1 MKKGKQEE
9 LDWLRKEKVY
19 ERIPMREVEGPLLK
33 LKWVNV
39 NKGDTVN
46 PKIRCR
52 LVAKE
57 VKKAKPLES
66 QLGGADTFSSTPPV
80 EAIYSL
86 MSIFMTDFEDGKTRR
101 LATWDISR
109 AHFMG
114 TAARQ
119 LFLQLPEEDQNLPGD
134 TEPMAGRLLKSMYG
148 TQDASKIFQDDY
160 QGYLRQE
167 GAEFSR
173 LCPSIFKISS
183 RGLLGAVHGD
193 DFMVAGE
200 PENLKWFDEVLNRRY
215 TARWENTLGD
225 GYGEMFFL
233 NRLVRYIPDGAD
245 GPALEIEADA
255 RHAEILMKEFNFDD
269 KTKGSDIPEEKMS
282 QSELIDSERQPA
294 LEQKQVTMF
303 RSMVMRMAYM
313 SVDRPDLCHVVRSLA
328 SSMKNP
334 KMVDWLR
341 LKKAVRYLIKQ
352 PYLKRIFKLQ
362 NKKDLRVEAW
372 SDSDWAGD
380 LKTRRSTT
388 GSVVKVGTHTVLV
401 KGASQKVV
409 ALSSSESEFYA
420 MCRTST
426 LAEFVRGILLFWEM
440 PQTVVRL
447 RVDSSSAKAMSE
459 RHGVGASRHIQARY
473 LWLQDKVFARE
484 LEVTK
489 VNGKYNDS
497 DLVTK
502 VQTKN
507 VIESHLARLGFHR
520 SGRSG
525 HKALT

>member
-86 MSIFMTDFEDGKTRR
+86 MSVFMTDFEDGKTRR

-193 DFMVAGE
+193 DFMVVGE

-245 GPALEIEADA
+245 GPTLEIGQTPG
-255 RHAEILMKEFNFDD
+255 M
-269 KTKGSDIPEEKMS
+269 
-282 QSELIDSERQPA
+282 Q
-294 LEQKQVTMF
+294 
-303 RSMVMRMAYM
+303 RS
-313 SVDRPDLCHVVRSLA
+313 
-328 SSMKNP
+328 
-334 KMVDWLR
+334 
-341 LKKAVRYLIKQ
+341 
-352 PYLKRIFKLQ
+352 
-362 NKKDLRVEAW
+362 
-372 SDSDWAGD
+372 
-380 LKTRRSTT
+380 
-388 GSVVKVGTHTVLV
+388 
-401 KGASQKVV
+401 
-409 ALSSSESEFYA
+409 
-420 MCRTST
+420 
-426 LAEFVRGILLFWEM
+426 
-440 PQTVVRL
+440 
-447 RVDSSSAKAMSE
+447 
-459 RHGVGASRHIQARY
+459 
-473 LWLQDKVFARE
+473 
-484 LEVTK
+484 
-489 VNGKYNDS
+489 
-497 DLVTK
+497 
-502 VQTKN
+502 
-507 VIESHLARLGFHR
+507 
-520 SGRSG
+520 
-525 HKALT
+525 